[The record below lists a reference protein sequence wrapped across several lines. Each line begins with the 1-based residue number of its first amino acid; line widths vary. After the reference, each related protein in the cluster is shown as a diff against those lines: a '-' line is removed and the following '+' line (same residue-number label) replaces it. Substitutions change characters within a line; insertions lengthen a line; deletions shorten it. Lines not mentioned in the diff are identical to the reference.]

1 MQPNKISSSKGGR
14 EMIAVTILLASVY
27 LLNCIGLIKYSKNI
41 LKAILYMLLL
51 APLYLLAGFGIYYF
65 CVIFELI

>member
-1 MQPNKISSSKGGR
+1 
-14 EMIAVTILLASVY
+14 MIAVNVLLVSVY

-51 APLYLLAGFGIYYF
+51 SPLYLLTGFGIYYF

>member
-1 MQPNKISSSKGGR
+1 
-14 EMIAVTILLASVY
+14 MIAVTILLASVY

-51 APLYLLAGFGIYYF
+51 APLYLLTGFGIYYF